1 MTLDS
6 ALYEIRTSL
15 HTSIYTTF
23 CVDSLRLHITIKR
36 KSTVNVIGFLVDY
49 PHKKQPS

>member
-15 HTSIYTTF
+15 HTSIYRTF
-23 CVDSLRLHITIKR
+23 CIYCLRLHITIKT
-36 KSTVNVIGFLVDY
+36 KSTVNIIGFLLHY